1 MPRQAP
7 AQVELS
13 DHDNLVVMGRVLG
26 PFGVKGWLKIRPFTQ
41 AIGALLDYPQWWL
54 QVKDNARDGPDPWR
68 VVVPVEGQEHGVT
81 LLVRLDGMTGRD
93 EAVRLTGARIAVG
106 RATLPE
112 PAAGEYYWADLIG
125 MSVVNLQGVVLGAVT
140 ELIGTGAHDVLRVQ
154 GEREHL
160 IPFVEVFVQGV
171 DKQAKSISVD
181 WQPDY

>member
-13 DHDNLVVMGRVLG
+13 DHDDFVVMGRVLG

-41 AIGALLDYPQWWL
+41 VVGALLDYPQWWI
-54 QVKDNARDGPDPWR
+54 QAKDGPADQWR
-68 VVVPVEGQEHGVT
+68 QVVPVEGHEHGVT
-81 LLVRLDGMTGRD
+81 LLVRLEGMTGRD
-93 EAVRLTGARIAVG
+93 QAIQLMGARIAVG

-112 PAAGEYYWADLIG
+112 PGEGEYYWADLLG
-125 MSVVNLQGVVLGAVT
+125 MSVVNLQGLALGAVT
-140 ELIGTGAHDVLRVQ
+140 ELIGTGANDVLRVQ

-160 IPFVEVFVQGV
+160 IPFVEVFVKGV